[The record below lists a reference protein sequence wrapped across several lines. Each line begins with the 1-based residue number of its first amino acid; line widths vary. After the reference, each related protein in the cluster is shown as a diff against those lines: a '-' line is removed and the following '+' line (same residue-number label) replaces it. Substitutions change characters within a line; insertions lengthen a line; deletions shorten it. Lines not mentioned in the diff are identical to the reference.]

1 MTQLEYYKCVNN
13 RYLATID
20 LSNIK
25 PSENKSIPL
34 FICLLDR
41 SGSMEGNVETFSKF
55 IFPLILEKLGCEKE
69 QNILIAYD
77 DKAIKYT
84 GNIDYYKNQDIS
96 DGDGTNLYVG
106 LVELEKILDDYIKS
120 NKNIAIRLLTISDG
134 DVGTVTDV
142 YKKID
147 ELIQKI
153 KNKLII
159 NSHAVRYFT
168 SDSPPDTKGLCSMLK
183 LNNITI
189 GKLIDIKTNYN
200 NEDSEDDE
208 VDNEKNK
215 IEENKEENNNEENN
229 NEKTAKRIAELFL
242 NDGLDEHYKII
253 SEQKNIYDSPWNESS
268 SEILLKKGK
277 NFIWCENINQI
288 QLKN

>member
-1 MTQLEYYKCVNN
+1 MAQLEYYKSVNN

-25 PSENKSIPL
+25 SSENKSHPL

-41 SGSMEGNVETFSKF
+41 SGSMKGNVKTFSKF

-96 DGDGTNLYVG
+96 DGGGTNLYVG

-134 DVGTVTDV
+134 DVGNVSDV
-142 YKKID
+142 FKKVEELIKKINNNF
-147 ELIQKI
+147 LV
-153 KNKLII
+153 

-168 SDSPPDTKGLCSMLK
+168 SSSPPETRGLASVLK
-183 LNNITI
+183 LNNVTT
-189 GKLIDIKTNYN
+189 GKLIDIKAEDAHETNAT
-200 NEDSEDDE
+200 
-208 VDNEKNK
+208 K
-215 IEENKEENNNEENN
+215 I
-229 NEKTAKRIAELFL
+229 AQLFL
-242 NDGLDEHYKII
+242 DDGLNEIYKII
-253 SEQKNIYDSPWNESS
+253 SEEKNLYENPWN
-268 SEILLKKGK
+268 
-277 NFIWCENINQI
+277 
-288 QLKN
+288 